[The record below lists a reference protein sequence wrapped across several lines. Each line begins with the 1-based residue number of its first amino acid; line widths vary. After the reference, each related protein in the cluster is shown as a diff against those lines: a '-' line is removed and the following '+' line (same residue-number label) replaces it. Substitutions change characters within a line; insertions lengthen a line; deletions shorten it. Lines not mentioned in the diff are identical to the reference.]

1 MVNKKTFKKYKAY
14 LNDELEAASIYNI
27 LAKSYINPD
36 KASIFIKLAES
47 EIRHASH
54 WAKLIGLE
62 SSKLNYNKNTIR
74 TIYVKLV
81 CRLFGPD
88 KILPWLARIESAG
101 VRVYDND
108 PEAKFLS
115 SEERN
120 HAKTILQ
127 MASTISP
134 KSHQSN
140 ESTIKSVAQGNVRA
154 AILGINDGLISNFCL
169 IMGFAGGATAT
180 GNPEYILLAGFAGL
194 LAGSLSM
201 GAGEYVSVKAQVDL
215 YEYQISK
222 ETEELILWPEEELE
236 ELKLIYMA
244 KGLSEDLATET
255 AQSIIDNPE
264 SAINT
269 MVREELGLNPD
280 DLGSPITA
288 SITSILSFTMGAIV
302 PIIPFMLTSGN
313 LALILTSLLSIFSLM
328 IIGGITAL
336 NTGVNLLKGSM
347 RMLFFGSAAALI
359 TYISGTLIGVG
370 LS

>member
-1 MVNKKTFKKYKAY
+1 MLNRKNRKKYKTY
-14 LNDELEAASIYNI
+14 LSDELEAASIYNI
-27 LAKSYINPD
+27 IAKSYVEPE

-47 EIRHASH
+47 EMRHASH
-54 WAKLIGLE
+54 WANLIGMD

-74 TIYVKLV
+74 TMYVKLI
-81 CRLFGPD
+81 CKLFGPD
-88 KILPWLARIESAG
+88 KILPWLSRIESAG
-101 VRVYDND
+101 VKIYDKD

-115 SEERN
+115 EEERH

-127 MASTISP
+127 MTSPISS

-140 ESTIKSVAQGNVRA
+140 ESTHKSVTHGNVRA
-154 AILGINDGLISNFCL
+154 AVLGINDGLISNFCL

-201 GAGEYVSVKAQVDL
+201 GAGEYISVKAQVDL
-215 YEYQISK
+215 YEYQIRK
-222 ETEELILWPEEELE
+222 ETEELTLWPEEEME

-244 KGLSEDLATET
+244 KGLPEGLAKET
-255 AQSIIDNPE
+255 AQSIINNPE
-264 SAINT
+264 SAIDT
-269 MVREELGLNPD
+269 MAREELGLNPN
-280 DLGSPITA
+280 DLGSPIIA
-288 SITSILSFTMGAIV
+288 SITSILSFTLGAIV
-302 PIIPFMLTSGN
+302 PIIPFMLTSGT
-313 LALILTSLLSIFSLM
+313 LALILTSLLSIFFLM